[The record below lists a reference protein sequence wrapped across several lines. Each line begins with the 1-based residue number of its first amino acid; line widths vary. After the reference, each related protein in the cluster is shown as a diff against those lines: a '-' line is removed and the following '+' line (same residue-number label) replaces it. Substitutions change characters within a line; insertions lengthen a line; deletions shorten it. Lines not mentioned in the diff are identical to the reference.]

1 MTTLRTF
8 VLMLA
13 AAAMLSSC
21 GFKLRGSGG
30 DYSMPFRSIY
40 LAFPETSS
48 LGTELRRNLRGSDR
62 VDVVSDP
69 AKADARFDVISESR
83 GKSIL
88 SLNSQGRVREYL
100 LTYTLVF
107 RVSDTNGKEVLG
119 PTELNLRRP
128 LTFNETQVLAKESE
142 EVLLYRDM
150 QTDLVQQIIR
160 RLAALKNVNAAA
172 P

>member
-1 MTTLRTF
+1 MKTLRTF

-21 GFKLRGSGG
+21 GFTLRGSGG

-69 AKADARFDVISESR
+69 AKADARFDVISENR

-107 RVSDTNGKEVLG
+107 RVSDAKGG
-119 PTELNLRRP
+119 PRPGIDISDGSAMQEL
-128 LTFNETQVLAKESE
+128 
-142 EVLLYRDM
+142 D
-150 QTDLVQQIIR
+150 DLEYVAR
-160 RLAALKNVNAAA
+160 MKRFK
-172 P
+172 